1 MNAALRRSLLSM
13 TIIICLLALSSCGG
27 GGGSVIPPFWSQSGM
42 VLGDF
47 NGDGR
52 LDVARANIYISG
64 PPPHAG
70 YVDVFLQNSAGRFDA
85 PTQYATGP
93 DPWGLAAGDLNSDG
107 HVDLVAVTPR
117 NGPAQINT
125 IGDSG
130 GVSILRHDS
139 SHPGQFLT
147 SNWIAT
153 GGAPES
159 AAIADLNADGA
170 SDLLVADAIIV
181 NGRALLYLQDN
192 VHAGSFLPPTSL
204 QTGGGSVAV
213 VLKDLN
219 GDGLNDIVLSVYDRI
234 IVHYQ
239 LPGGGFDAPMTLA
252 SGHAI
257 SSLAIADID
266 GDGRADIVATGAG
279 NAPAGGTGGANVT
292 ILRQVSLGS
301 FQANSVAVA
310 DGAIGVAL
318 GDLNGDGITDIATV
332 SLVYQSLTRPSYVT
346 VLLQSATDR
355 GQFSVASVYEG
366 PLSAGF
372 IGIGDANGDGLNDI
386 ILNDGPSVLLQRVLA
401 PGTFDAVR
409 TIR

>member
-1 MNAALRRSLLSM
+1 MNDALRRSLLSM
-13 TIIICLLALSSCGG
+13 TIFGLQTLSSCGG
-27 GGGSVIPPFWSQSGM
+27 GGGGSSIPPFWSQSGM

-93 DPWGLAAGDLNSDG
+93 DPWGLAAGDLDGDG
-107 HVDLVAVTPR
+107 HLDLVAVTSR

-125 IGDSG
+125 ISDSG

-139 SHPGQFLT
+139 AHPGQFLA

-170 SDLLVADAIIV
+170 GDLLVADAIIV
-181 NGRALLYLQDN
+181 NGRALLYLQDK
-192 VHAGSFLPPTSL
+192 VHAGAFLPPTSL

-219 GDGLNDIVLSVYDRI
+219 GDGLNDIVLSVYDAI
-234 IVHYQ
+234 IVRYQ
-239 LPGGGFDAPMTLA
+239 RPGGGFDAPLTIA

-257 SSLAIADID
+257 SSIAVDDID
-266 GDGRADIVATGAG
+266 GDGRADIVTTGAG

-292 ILRQVSLGS
+292 ILRQLSPGS
-301 FQANSVAVA
+301 FQANTIAVS
-310 DGAIGVAL
+310 DGAIGIAL
-318 GDLNGDGITDIATV
+318 GDLDGDGITDIATV

-346 VLLQSATDR
+346 VLLQSGVDR
-355 GQFSVASVYEG
+355 GQFSVAAVYQG

-372 IGIGDANGDGLNDI
+372 IGIGDANSDGLNDI
-386 ILNDGPSVLLQRVLA
+386 ILNDGPSVLQQRVSAL
-401 PGTFDAVR
+401 GTFDAFR
-409 TIR
+409 TLR